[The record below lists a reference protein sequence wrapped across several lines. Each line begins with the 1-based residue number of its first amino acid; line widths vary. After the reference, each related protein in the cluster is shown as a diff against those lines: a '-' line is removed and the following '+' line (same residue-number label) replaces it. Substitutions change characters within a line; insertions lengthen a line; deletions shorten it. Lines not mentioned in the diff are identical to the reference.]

1 MGGLLKVVKNAD
13 PNAATSFTI
22 EANMLLKSLADGSV
36 KAQPKIDGKF
46 DGKIDAAAKKT
57 LDNGSKLVLKA
68 MK

>member
-1 MGGLLKVVKNAD
+1 
-13 PNAATSFTI
+13 
-22 EANMLLKSLADGSV
+22 MLLKSLADGSV

-46 DGKIDAAAKKT
+46 DGKIDAAAKKA